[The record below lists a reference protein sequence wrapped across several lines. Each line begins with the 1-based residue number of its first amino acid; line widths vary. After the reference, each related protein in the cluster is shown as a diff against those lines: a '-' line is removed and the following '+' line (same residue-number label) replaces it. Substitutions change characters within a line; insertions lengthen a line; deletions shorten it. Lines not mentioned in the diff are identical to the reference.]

1 MTNVPSRRRLLQD
14 VAGGTC
20 LTTLGAGTAVELGLT
35 RPALAEQLDAKQL
48 DGEQLDG
55 ELTFGELEP
64 LVCLLQETP
73 LDRLQG
79 ELVSQ
84 LSRGLPLKTLT
95 AAGALA
101 NARTFGGEDY
111 SGLHTFMALSPA
123 LRMSSQLP
131 PDAEALPVLKVLYR
145 STKRIQECGGS
156 DDGAL
161 HAETYFQTLWD
172 DFHISRPASQWLHL
186 VALARVTASEFGRP
200 ADGQAEAN

>member
-1 MTNVPSRRRLLQD
+1 MTNVPSRRRFLQD

-35 RPALAEQLDAKQL
+35 RPALAEQLDAK
-48 DGEQLDG
+48 QLDG

-95 AAGALA
+95 AAGGARERANLWRRGQQRASYLHGALA
-101 NARTFGGEDY
+101 GAADEFSVAARRRGVAGTQSFVSQYETH
-111 SGLHTFMALSPA
+111 SG
-123 LRMSSQLP
+123 
-131 PDAEALPVLKVLYR
+131 V
-145 STKRIQECGGS
+145 
-156 DDGAL
+156 
-161 HAETYFQTLWD
+161 W
-172 DFHISRPASQWLHL
+172 
-186 VALARVTASEFGRP
+186 
-200 ADGQAEAN
+200 GQ